1 MWLKLFK
8 RTDKFAVL
16 RRELNRWDAAG
27 RTCQLWLRDDDL
39 AAITPQFNRLRA
51 LVEKHDVPALLAVIP
66 GQAAPTLGKDTMA
79 LHHFQFAQHGW
90 RHQNHELPENRK
102 SEFGPARSSAAIRHD
117 MLKGARRMSELFGE
131 RYINV
136 FVPPWNNLGVDSMA
150 ATSYAGMSRH
160 VSMGKIKLPAGMVE
174 TNTHVDLMRWTATPM
189 LQAPDWIAGQLSR
202 FLGHQRKGKDKLPA
216 VGLLSH
222 HLVTDGDGWQ
232 FLDELL
238 ALTRSYPC
246 VRWAKPSEL
255 FQLPAHE
262 GGQVRAP
269 LLPAAPVLG
278 FT

>member
-1 MWLKLFK
+1 MWLNLFK
-8 RTDKFAVL
+8 RTDKFVAL
-16 RRELNRWDAAG
+16 RKELNRWDAAG

-79 LHHFQFAQHGW
+79 VHHFQFAQHGW
-90 RHQNHELPENRK
+90 RHQNHEQPENRK

-117 MLKGARRMSELFGE
+117 MLKGARRMGELFGE

-136 FVPPWNNLGVDSMA
+136 FVPPWNNLAPDSMA

-174 TNTHVDLMRWTATPM
+174 TNTHVDLMRWTATPS
-189 LQAPDWIAGQLSR
+189 LQAPDWIAAQLSHY
-202 FLGHQRKGKDKLPA
+202 LGRQRKGKDTLPA

-222 HLVTDGDGWQ
+222 HLVMDGDGWQ

-238 ALTRSYPC
+238 ALTSSYPC

-255 FQLPAHE
+255 FHLPVHE
-262 GGQVRAP
+262 SGPLRAP
-269 LLPAAPVLG
+269 LVPAAQALG

>member
-27 RTCQLWLRDDDL
+27 KTCQLWLRDDDL
-39 AAITPQFNRLRA
+39 AAITPQFQRLQA
-51 LVEKHDVPALLAVIP
+51 LVEKHDVPALLSVIP
-66 GQAAPTLGKDTMA
+66 GQAVPTLGKDTSAM
-79 LHHFQFAQHGW
+79 HHFQFAQHGW
-90 RHQNHELPENRK
+90 RHQNHEQPANRK

-117 MLKGARRMSELFGE
+117 MLKGARRMSELFGD

-136 FVPPWNNLGVDSMA
+136 FVPPWNNLAQDSMA
-150 ATSYAGMSRH
+150 ASSYAGVSRH
-160 VSMGKIKLPAGMVE
+160 VSMGKINLPAGMVE
-174 TNTHVDLMRWTATPM
+174 TSTHVDLLRWTATPT
-189 LQAPDWIAGQLSR
+189 LQAPQWIAGQLSR
-202 FLGHQRKGKDKLPA
+202 FLGRQRKGKDKLPA

-222 HLVTDGDGWQ
+222 HLVMGGEAWQ

-238 ALTRSYPC
+238 DLASSYPC

-255 FQLPAHE
+255 FHLPIHEAGQL
-262 GGQVRAP
+262 R
-269 LLPAAPVLG
+269 APVLPPAHALG